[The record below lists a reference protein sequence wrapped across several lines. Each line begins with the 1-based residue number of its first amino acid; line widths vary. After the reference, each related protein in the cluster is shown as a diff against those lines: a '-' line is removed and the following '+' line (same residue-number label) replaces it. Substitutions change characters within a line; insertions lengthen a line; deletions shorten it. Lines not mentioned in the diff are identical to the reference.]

1 MKTRK
6 KGIIFFAVVAFIML
20 SSAVMIAINPAQ
32 WFGDS
37 SDFDEIPT
45 DEELDALDL
54 DTLGLEL
61 GYSGDEL
68 SQFCSANE
76 LAGSNEYVKEYK
88 IPTAC
93 TQPLAITVDHNGIVW
108 FAQTNTGMVAKFDP
122 LTETFTEYD
131 NSVWANV
138 EKIFV
143 ASAIENN
150 VEPTKLRSM
159 MWGIDYFPDGS
170 IWFTDEATDAIWK
183 FSIYDESYNRISY
196 SQTEGGK
203 SSLPQKLVIEGSKII
218 INDFTG
224 GRLSFLDYAQT
235 NQGLRHY
242 SIPSVMDDAVTSGFA
257 IDSNKNVWYT
267 NWVPGGLGVL
277 VKFDYPGYE
286 FEVTQGEVTQGLL
299 LQDFIEWYNFP
310 IGLTT
315 PNGVTVGHDQT
326 IWIADTSSSYFF
338 SFDPKTKEFT
348 KYVTSI
354 PTIDSY
360 GNASG
365 VIKNPVSRPYWI
377 EYSEGDIIMN
387 EHSANR
393 IGVFHPSIETLIE
406 YSIPS
411 KNPNWAD
418 CEGIDNCGIAQVFG
432 FASDG
437 EKIWFT
443 EWVENNIGFV
453 DTSIPLPFSVDINTH
468 RLSSSIL
475 PLEKGQTAEVT
486 LKVTTASGLVECLS
500 SKLCA
505 IHFRDIPIDASVNY
519 SSTST
524 FSDIIIEPELN
535 NFSPSDTPTTIS
547 IQISA
552 SEHALSGTHK
562 VLLGAYTDDIA
573 VSQFITVTIV

>member
-6 KGIIFFAVVAFIML
+6 KGIIFFAVVAGIML
-20 SSAVMIAINPAQ
+20 SSGVTIAINPGQ
-32 WFGDS
+32 WFGNS
-37 SDFDEIPT
+37 SLEDDFKIPT
-45 DEELDALDL
+45 TEEFDAIDLDA
-54 DTLGLEL
+54 LEL
-61 GYSGDEL
+61 GYSGDESL
-68 SQFCSANE
+68 QFCSANE
-76 LAGSNEYVKEYK
+76 EPKSNQYVKEYK

-93 TQPLAITVDHNGIVW
+93 TQPLAITVDHNGMVW
-108 FAQTNTGMVAKFDP
+108 FAQTNTGKVAKFDP

-131 NSVWANV
+131 NPVWNQA
-138 EKIFV
+138 EKMFV
-143 ASAIENN
+143 ISAIENN
-150 VEPTKLRSM
+150 MEPTKLRSM

-183 FSIYDESYNRISY
+183 FSIDTESYDRISY
-196 SQTEGGK
+196 SNIDEGK

-242 SIPSVMDDAVTSGFA
+242 SIPSVMEDAVTSDFA
-257 IDSNKNVWYT
+257 IDSDKNVWYT

-286 FEVTQGEVTQGLL
+286 FEVTRGEVTQGLL

-315 PNGVTVGHDQT
+315 PNGVAVGHDQK

-338 SFDPKTKEFT
+338 SFDPKTEEFT

-365 VIKNPVSRPYWI
+365 VIKNPASRPYWI

-387 EHSANR
+387 QHSANR
-393 IGVFHPSIETLIE
+393 IGVFHPSIETLVE

-453 DTSIPLPFSVDINTH
+453 DTSIPLPFSVDINIH

-486 LKVTTASGLVECLS
+486 LKVTTTSGWNGM
-500 SKLCA
+500 
-505 IHFRDIPIDASVNY
+505 PIDASVNY